1 MLFQLVLLKLSAEQ
15 KTVKLLWVAYLSS
28 KIFGFLFYI
37 FWKHCVVIETRGHFG
52 RHLFKLAR
60 KKPIA
65 VLPFLLNCAFF
76 DDLDEYRQLVR
87 KKLQP
92 YTRII

>member
-1 MLFQLVLLKLSAEQ
+1 MFFILGKMTFYFTYTRLK
-15 KTVKLLWVAYLSS
+15 KLDW

>member
-1 MLFQLVLLKLSAEQ
+1 MGWKEYMFRLK
-15 KTVKLLWVAYLSS
+15 KLNW
-28 KIFGFLFYI
+28 KIFGFLYYI
-37 FWKHCVVIETRGHFG
+37 FWKHGLVLEGPGHFWG
-52 RHLFKLAR
+52 HLFKLAR

-76 DDLDEYRQLVR
+76 DDLDEHRQLVR

-92 YTRII
+92 HTRII